1 MNMQDNELDDL
12 FRAKLGQL
20 EMEPA
25 AQVWQN
31 IQAGLGGQKKKSWV
45 PILSIAATVLVLLT
59 AGTWFLL
66 DKPVKN
72 NQKQVV
78 RIKAA
83 PQDTEAVESTQ
94 PSVIETQPVENIASQ
109 TPVKSIAPVT
119 RIAHIKQSKA
129 GRVMG
134 SIKLQEVK
142 ATAVNEPLAQP
153 QTPVLASVQNK
164 PVMHPVVPEMNLNA
178 PLNDAEP
185 TIVKSVNATAANAAA
200 TSEPEKKGKR
210 RGIHSLG
217 GLINAV
223 IAKVDKREDKLIEF
237 TETDEDQS
245 NVTGINLGLLKIK
258 KDK

>member
-25 AQVWQN
+25 AQVWEN
-31 IQAGLGGQKKKSWV
+31 IQAGLGGQKKRSWA
-45 PILSIAATVLVLLT
+45 PILSIAATVLFLLT

-66 DKPVKN
+66 NKPVKN
-72 NQKQVV
+72 NPKQLV

-83 PQDTEAVESTQ
+83 PQNTEAVKATQ
-94 PSVIETQPVENIASQ
+94 PPVIENKSVENIALQ
-109 TPVKSIAPVT
+109 APVKNIVPVS
-119 RIAHIKQSKA
+119 RIAHVKQSKA

-134 SIKLQEVK
+134 SVKLQELK
-142 ATAVNEPLAQP
+142 ATAVNEPLTQP
-153 QTPVLASVQNK
+153 QTPVLASVQHK
-164 PVMHPVVPEMNLNA
+164 PVMQPVVPEMNLNA
-178 PLNDAEP
+178 PLNDAES
-185 TIVKSVNATAANAAA
+185 TVVKSVNALASNAET
-200 TSEPEKKGKR
+200 TSEPEKKVKR

-258 KDK
+258 KAK

>member
-20 EMEPA
+20 EIEPA

-31 IQAGLGGQKKKSWV
+31 IQAGLGGQKKRSWA
-45 PILSIAATVLVLLT
+45 PILSIAATVLVLLA

-66 DKPVKN
+66 DKSVTNNPKQIVRVRQVPKSTGVTELKSPVK
-72 NQKQVV
+72 
-78 RIKAA
+78 
-83 PQDTEAVESTQ
+83 DH
-94 PSVIETQPVENIASQ
+94 PSVGNEVMQPTVQYNENVDHIATVKQSRA
-109 TPVKSIAPVT
+109 TKVMAPVKL
-119 RIAHIKQSKA
+119 HEIKQ
-129 GRVMG
+129 G
-134 SIKLQEVK
+134 
-142 ATAVNEPLAQP
+142 AVNLPDEQP
-153 QTPVLASVQNK
+153 QTTVLAAVQNK
-164 PVMHPVVPEMNLNA
+164 PVMQPVVPEMNLNA

-185 TIVKSVNATAANAAA
+185 TVVKSVNTLAASAA
-200 TSEPEKKGKR
+200 TISEPEKKVKR

-258 KDK
+258 KAK

>member
-25 AQVWQN
+25 AQVWEN
-31 IQAGLGGQKKKSWV
+31 IQAGLGEQKKRSWA

-66 DKPVKN
+66 NKPVKN
-72 NQKQVV
+72 DQKQVV
-78 RIKAA
+78 RIKAT
-83 PQDTEAVESTQ
+83 PQNTEAVEATQ
-94 PSVIETQPVENIASQ
+94 LPVVKTTDAEKILPQAPVKNIA
-109 TPVKSIAPVT
+109 TVDRVARV
-119 RIAHIKQSKA
+119 KQSKS
-129 GRVMG
+129 GRVVA
-134 SIKLQEVK
+134 SVKQQEVK
-142 ATAVNEPLAQP
+142 IVTVKDPLAQP
-153 QTPVLASVQNK
+153 QTTVLASVQNK
-164 PVMHPVVPEMNLNA
+164 PVMQSVVPEMNLNA

-185 TIVKSVNATAANAAA
+185 TVVKSVNTLAANAAT
-200 TSEPEKKGKR
+200 TSEPEKKVKR

-223 IAKVDKREDKLIEF
+223 IAKVDNREDKLIEF

-258 KDK
+258 KAK

>member
-25 AQVWQN
+25 AQVWEN
-31 IQAGLGGQKKKSWV
+31 IQAGLGGQKKRSWA

-72 NQKQVV
+72 DQKQVV
-78 RIKAA
+78 RIKAT
-83 PQDTEAVESTQ
+83 PQSTEAVKATL
-94 PSVIETQPVENIASQ
+94 PVIKTTEEENIAPQ
-109 TPVKSIAPVT
+109 APVKNIATVD
-119 RIAHIKQSKA
+119 RIARVKQSKS
-129 GRVMG
+129 GRVVA
-134 SIKLQEVK
+134 SVKQQEVK
-142 ATAVNEPLAQP
+142 IVTVKEPLAQP
-153 QTPVLASVQNK
+153 QTTVLASVQNK
-164 PVMHPVVPEMNLNA
+164 PVLQPVVPEMKLNV

-185 TIVKSVNATAANAAA
+185 TVVKPVNALAANAGT
-200 TSEPEKKGKR
+200 TSEPEKKVKR

-223 IAKVDKREDKLIEF
+223 ITKVDKREDKLIEF